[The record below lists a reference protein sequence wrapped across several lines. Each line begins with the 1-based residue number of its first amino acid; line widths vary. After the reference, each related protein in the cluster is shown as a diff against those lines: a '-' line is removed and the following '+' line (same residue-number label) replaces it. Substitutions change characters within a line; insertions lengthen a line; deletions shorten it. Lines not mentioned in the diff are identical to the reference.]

1 MDQRDN
7 HTKARLTVR
16 LENETLQEIERLAQL
31 WRTNTSQ
38 VGRVILEDGVRAL
51 AEHHAA

>member
-7 HTKARLTVR
+7 HTKSRLTAR
-16 LENETLQEIERLAQL
+16 IDRETLQEIERLARL

-38 VGRVILEDGVRAL
+38 VGRVILEDGVRSL
-51 AEHHAA
+51 AEHAA

>member
-7 HTKARLTVR
+7 GSRKSRLTVR
-16 LENETLQEIERLAQL
+16 IENETLQEIERLARL

-51 AEHHAA
+51 AGNAA